1 MKHFRTFIGIVLT
14 CLLIGL
20 FYFLE
25 TGYYSDFGC
34 GCSSACVGFYASTA
48 SKVVGYLML
57 LVSSLVILYLRK
69 KKLLSGVIALM
80 FWIGI
85 LLLVSYGNGFMLFN
99 KGACGQS
106 LNQTSFYLHQQQI
119 GDFAKSDGESL
130 QLDSLGTGYYSG
142 KLLGYLI
149 KDDNLTAYRIGAD
162 PVQVSTG
169 FLFWQV
175 DLGAL
180 NKDLLYGLSSF
191 HIPPDSLNQKTIVLI
206 GGKNMP
212 EEAFLWELKQ
222 SNEFKAKNII
232 NPSLTNNSDG
242 TTTYRFQIQ

>member
-1 MKHFRTFIGIVLT
+1 MNFRFFIFIGLFI
-14 CLLIGL
+14 LLFGL

-25 TGYYSDFGC
+25 SGYYSDFGC
-34 GCSSACVGFYASTA
+34 GCSSACTGFYVSTA
-48 SKVVGYLML
+48 SKVVGYFIL
-57 LVSSLVILYLRK
+57 LASALLIIYLRNK
-69 KKLLSGVIALM
+69 NLLSGVISLIL
-80 FWIGI
+80 FVCI
-85 LLLVSYGNGFMLFN
+85 LLFVSYGNGFMLFN

-106 LNQTSFYLHQQQI
+106 LNQTTFYFNQKPI
-119 GDFAKSDGESL
+119 GDFAKSEGESL

-175 DLGAL
+175 DMETL

-191 HIPPDSLNQKTIVLI
+191 RIPPDSLNQKTIVLI

-222 SNEFKAKNII
+222 SNEFKSKNIV

-242 TTTYRFQIQ
+242 TTSYRFQIQ

>member
-1 MKHFRTFIGIVLT
+1 MKYFRTIIGIGLT
-14 CLLIGL
+14 GLLIGL

-34 GCSSACVGFYASTA
+34 GCSSACVGFYVSTA
-48 SKVVGYLML
+48 SKVVGYLIL

-69 KKLLSGVIALM
+69 ENLLTGVIALM
-80 FWIGI
+80 FWIGM
-85 LLLVSYGNGFMLFN
+85 LLLISYGNGFMLFN

-106 LNQTSFYLHQQQI
+106 LNQTTFYLNQKPI

-142 KLLGYLI
+142 KLLGYLV
-149 KDDNLTAYRIGAD
+149 KNGRLTVYRIGAD
-162 PVQVSTG
+162 PLVVPTG
-169 FLFWQV
+169 FLFWQI
-175 DLGAL
+175 DLETL
-180 NKDLLYGLSSF
+180 NKDLLYSLSSF
-191 HIPPDSLNQKTIVLI
+191 RIPPDSLNHKTIELI

-212 EEAFLWELKQ
+212 EEAFLSELERTKEF
-222 SNEFKAKNII
+222 SRNEIV
-232 NPSLTNNSDG
+232 NPSLTNNSNG

>member
-1 MKHFRTFIGIVLT
+1 MKYFRTFIGIVLT
-14 CLLIGL
+14 GLLIGL

-57 LVSSLVILYLRK
+57 LVSSLVILYLRRK
-69 KKLLSGVIALM
+69 KFLTGVIALM
-80 FWIGI
+80 FWIGV

-106 LNQTSFYLHQQQI
+106 LNQTTFYIHQQPI

-149 KDDNLTAYRIGAD
+149 KDDNFTAYRIGAD

-175 DLGAL
+175 DMETL

-191 HIPPDSLNQKTIVLI
+191 RIPPESLNQKTIVLI
-206 GGKNMP
+206 GGNNMP
-212 EEAFLWELKQ
+212 EEAFLWELEQ
-222 SNEFKAKNII
+222 SNEFKAKNIV